1 MRFYLSYLACTCR
14 LLGFHFY
21 IKVYQGTSLDTL
33 PNSMKEVFHRF
44 HIQSFFSVL
53 KFIRVK
59 LKTIKKLKVESL
71 FGFDIDITAGLA
83 DDSFY
88 RQL

>member
-59 LKTIKKLKVESL
+59 LKTIKKTEGREFVW
-71 FGFDIDITAGLA
+71 I
-83 DDSFY
+83 
-88 RQL
+88 